1 MRVPRS
7 DLALLAQF
15 RHSVRSLNDAIERGS
30 RGAGLTVQQQ
40 AFLLSL
46 AARDHDAV
54 QLAEIR
60 EDLRMD
66 QATASELLARLT
78 RRGLVKR
85 RTGEDRRSVVLS
97 LTSEGRARFDRS
109 VRSIRSALQ
118 AAHDDGDLEDLSTNI
133 VGYLRYYGLGRTR
146 GRRGR

>member
-1 MRVPRS
+1 VPRS
-7 DLALLAQF
+7 DLVVLAQF
-15 RHSVRSLNDAIERGS
+15 RHSVRALNGAIERGS

-46 AARDHDAV
+46 AARDHEAV
-54 QLAEIR
+54 QLADVR
-60 EDLRMD
+60 KDLGMD

-85 RTGEDRRSVVLS
+85 RSGEDRRSVVIS
-97 LTSEGRARFDRS
+97 LTTEGRSRFDRS
-109 VRSIRSALQ
+109 VRSIRSAIQ
-118 AAHDDGDLEDLSTNI
+118 AAHDGGDLEDLSTNI
-133 VGYLRYYGLGRTR
+133 VGYLRYYGVGRTR